1 MNKIVFIRRDKYSI
15 FKGFLNC
22 LRSLA
27 NKEKQVNAWV
37 KGNISAYTDFSE
49 IYMCF
54 SDACEPILT
63 WHELSTSQRYNLQL
77 LYDMVENYDRNYK
90 TDAEICNDPKWD
102 EVRTFAKKVY
112 DDLKNVQFVE
122 G

>member
-15 FKGFLNC
+15 FKGFLDC
-22 LRSLA
+22 LLSLA

-37 KGNISAYTDFSE
+37 KGDISSYTDFSE

-63 WHELSTSQRYNLQL
+63 WHELSSSQRYNLL
-77 LYDMVENYDRNYK
+77 TLYNMVENYDRNYK
-90 TDAEICNDPKWD
+90 TDADICNDPEW
-102 EVRTFAKKVY
+102 EMIRAFAKEVY
-112 DDLKNVQFVE
+112 DDLKHVKYIP
-122 G
+122 